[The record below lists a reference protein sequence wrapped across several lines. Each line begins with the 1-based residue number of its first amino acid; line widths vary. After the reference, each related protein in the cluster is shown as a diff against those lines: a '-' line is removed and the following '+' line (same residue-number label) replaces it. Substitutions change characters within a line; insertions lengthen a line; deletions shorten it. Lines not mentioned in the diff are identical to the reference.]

1 MTALR
6 ILIADDER
14 DLALGVADLLETE
27 AHHVTLAHRG
37 ETALDLAREQ
47 SFDMIFLDIKLPGMT
62 GIEILSDLRLSQPD
76 ARIVL
81 MTGYRIDNLLAEVA
95 GGGGQAV
102 LRGALAGSQMA
113 ALLREV
119 GPSGIV
125 LVVEK
130 EEQLSARIEG
140 CLSEQGV
147 VALRAKTE
155 ADALEHAAAA
165 GLDVLILDLGVP
177 VARAL
182 ETYLAIQ
189 NPARDLAA
197 IIIAKVLH
205 NGKSFVNPLRSVSV
219 TGCLFKPFDPEDLLG
234 VVREEAAILARRRVV
249 AGEPK

>member
-14 DLALGVADLLETE
+14 DLALGVADLLEAE
-27 AHHVTLAHRG
+27 GHHPTLAHRG
-37 ETALDLAREQ
+37 ETTLDLAREQ
-47 SFDMIFLDIKLPGMT
+47 TFDMIFLDVKLPGMT
-62 GIEILSDLRLSQPD
+62 GIEILGDLRLAQPD

-81 MTGYRIDNLLAEVA
+81 MTGYRIDNLLAEAA
-95 GGGGQAV
+95 GGGGQVV
-102 LRGALAGSQMA
+102 LRGALAGPQMA

-119 GPSGIV
+119 GPRGIV

-130 EEQLSARIEG
+130 EEKLGARLEG

-147 VALRAKTE
+147 VAHRAGTE
-155 ADALEHAAAA
+155 DDALEHAAAA

-177 VARAL
+177 IARAL

-189 NPARDLAA
+189 KPARDLAA
-197 IIIAKVLH
+197 IIIASGLR

-219 TGCLFKPFDPEDLLG
+219 TGCLFKPFDPEDLLW
-234 VVREEAAILARRRVV
+234 VVRGEAAILAGLREA
-249 AGEPK
+249 AGEPN